1 MRNLKLTL
9 SAAALLSCGLAAQA
23 ADVYGLTE
31 GTPDLQSIGPIAFGP
46 DGILIAGDNKGAA
59 VFALRTG
66 DTKGDA
72 SKASYNIPAVTEKVA
87 AALGAKADQV
97 MIEDLAVNPLSG
109 NLYLAAS
116 VGGKPALVKVDG
128 KGATQVPLDGIA
140 FAKLALP
147 SIPESNGQEGR
158 RNPRANVI
166 TDIAFVDG
174 NVLLTGATA
183 QAAASSI
190 RSVSFPFDT
199 NVDGA
204 SLEIYHAAHGKVES
218 GSPARTIVPIMID
231 GQPNILAGYVCTPL
245 VKFPLG
251 ELKGGEKVRGTTVA
265 ELGNR
270 NVPLDMI
277 AYKKDGKDFL
287 LLANNARGVMKIS
300 TEGIAGNKGLND
312 PVDGGGTAGQTYET
326 IKNLEGTTQMDQL
339 NDGHVVVIQGA
350 DLKTID
356 LP

>member
-1 MRNLKLTL
+1 MQNVVKTL
-9 SAAALLSCGLAAQA
+9 SAIALLSVGLIAQA

-46 DGILIAGDNKGAA
+46 DGILLAGDNKGAA

-72 SKASYNIPAVTEKVA
+72 AKATYNIADISGKVA
-87 AALGAKADQV
+87 AALGAKPDDV
-97 MIEDLAVNPLSG
+97 KIEDLAVNPLSG

-116 VGGKPALVKVDG
+116 VGGKSALVKVDA
-128 KGATQVPLDGIA
+128 KGVSQVPLDGIA

-147 SIPESNGQEGR
+147 NPPKDDPGAR
-158 RNPRANVI
+158 RNPRASVV

-174 NVLLTGATA
+174 SVLLTGMTA
-183 QAAASSI
+183 KDAPSSI
-190 RSVSFPFDT
+190 RSVSFPFDA
-199 NVDGA
+199 NIGGA

-218 GSPARTIVPIMID
+218 GAPARTIVPIMID

-265 ELGNR
+265 ELGNM
-270 NVPLDMI
+270 NQPLDMI

-287 LLANNARGVMKIS
+287 LLTNSARGVMKIS
-300 TEGIAGNKGLND
+300 TDGIASNKGLND
-312 PVDGGGTAGQTYET
+312 PVGGGGTAGQTYET
-326 IKNLEGTTQMDQL
+326 IDALKGTTQMDQL
-339 NDGHVVVIQGA
+339 NDGHAVVIQGT
-350 DLKTID
+350 DLKTVA